1 MMTFKQFET
10 DLDCITVIN
19 SIKSLQT
26 SVSDIQNK
34 IVFFQNDQDTK
45 NDNNQG
51 DDQNSKND
59 VEEEKQSQEDRKAQY
74 KRLDQSKEDIEI
86 SN

>member
-59 VEEEKQSQEDRKAQY
+59 VEKKSSHKKIGRLNTKDWISLRK
-74 KRLDQSKEDIEI
+74 I
-86 SN
+86 